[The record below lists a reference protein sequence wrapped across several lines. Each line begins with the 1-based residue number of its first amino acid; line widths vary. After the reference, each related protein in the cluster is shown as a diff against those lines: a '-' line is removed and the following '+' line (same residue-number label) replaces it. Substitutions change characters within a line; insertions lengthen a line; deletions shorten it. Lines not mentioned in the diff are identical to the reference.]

1 MAISNR
7 KVQEGLIFHSD
18 RGKQYA
24 NKLFTTTLNQ
34 HKCVQSMSGKGNS
47 IDNAVSESFFNSVKR
62 ELIYSQKTL
71 LTPKEM
77 RDEIFDYIE
86 NWYNKN
92 RRHSALNYKTIDE
105 FNTEI

>member
-1 MAISNR
+1 
-7 KVQEGLIFHSD
+7 
-18 RGKQYA
+18 
-24 NKLFTTTLNQ
+24 
-34 HKCVQSMSGKGNS
+34 MSGKGNS
-47 IDNAVSESFFNSVKR
+47 IDNAVSESFFNSLKR